1 MIIRLLYFCGIMEK
15 LWNNNYIKVMVA
27 NFTMSFAFYL
37 LTPLL
42 PIYLAENFAA
52 PKDTIGLV
60 LSGYSITAL
69 IIRPFSGYMVDS
81 FNRKKVLLSC
91 LFFYFILFGGYLAA
105 TSLAVFAVIR
115 TIHGGPFGAATV
127 ANSTVAIDVLPS
139 SRRNEGIGFYGLS
152 NNVATAIAP
161 TVGIMIYE
169 GTHNFNILFLLALA
183 IAAVG
188 LVIDSRVKIPEKE
201 IIRNKSKLSLDRF
214 FLLKGV
220 ILAINMLGFGFC
232 YGVLSNYLA
241 IYGKETLGITGGT
254 GVYFMLLSI
263 GLILSRMQGAKA
275 LREGKLTRNAAEG
288 IILSTI
294 GYTIFVA
301 GGSMWTYYGSAI
313 LIGLGNGHMWPAFQN
328 MMVNLAH
335 NNQRGTAN
343 STLMTSWDLG
353 VGLGI
358 LAGGF
363 VAEHFGY
370 ASAFWTVSAIHVA
383 SAVMYFVLT
392 RGNFER
398 NKLR

>member
-152 NNVATAIAP
+152 NNLATAIAP
-161 TVGIMIYE
+161 TVGILIYE
-169 GTHNFNILFLLALA
+169 GTHNFNILFLLALV
-183 IAAVG
+183 IAAAGFV
-188 LVIDSRVKIPEKE
+188 VDSRVKIPEKE
-201 IIRNKSKLSLDRF
+201 IVKNKSKLSLDRF
-214 FLLKGV
+214 LLLKGT
-220 ILAINMLGFGFC
+220 LLGINMLGFGFC

-294 GYTIFVA
+294 GYTLFA
-301 GGSMWTYYGSAI
+301 LGDSMWTYYGSAL

-335 NNQRGTAN
+335 HNQRGTAN
-343 STLMTSWDLG
+343 STIYTSWDLG
-353 VGLGI
+353 VGVGI

-363 VAEHFGY
+363 VAEHWGY
-370 ASAFWTVSAIHVA
+370 RAAFITVAAVHVA
-383 SAVMYFVLT
+383 SMAMYFFVT
-392 RGNFER
+392 RASFDK

>member
-1 MIIRLLYFCGIMEK
+1 
-15 LWNNNYIKVMVA
+15 
-27 NFTMSFAFYL
+27 
-37 LTPLL
+37 
-42 PIYLAENFAA
+42 
-52 PKDTIGLV
+52 
-60 LSGYSITAL
+60 
-69 IIRPFSGYMVDS
+69 MVDS

-188 LVIDSRVKIPEKE
+188 LVIDSRVKI
-201 IIRNKSKLSLDRF
+201 
-214 FLLKGV
+214 
-220 ILAINMLGFGFC
+220 GFC

>member
-1 MIIRLLYFCGIMEK
+1 MEK
-15 LWNNNYIKVMVA
+15 LWNSDYIKVMVA

-42 PIYLAENFAA
+42 PIYLAENFNAS
-52 PKDTIGLV
+52 KDVIGLV

-81 FNRKKVLLSC
+81 FNRKKVLLGC
-91 LFFYFILFGGYLAA
+91 LFFYFILFGGYIAA
-105 TSLAVFAVIR
+105 TGMAVFAVIR

-152 NNVATAIAP
+152 NNLATAIAP
-161 TVGIMIYE
+161 TVGILIYE
-169 GTHNFNILFLLALA
+169 GTHNFNILFLLALV
-183 IAAVG
+183 IAAAGFV
-188 LVIDSRVKIPEKE
+188 VDSRVKIPEKE
-201 IIRNKSKLSLDRF
+201 IVKNKSKLSLDRF
-214 FLLKGV
+214 LLLKGT
-220 ILAINMLGFGFC
+220 LLGINMLGFGFC

-241 IYGKETLGITGGT
+241 IYGKENLGITGGT

-294 GYTIFVA
+294 GYTLFA
-301 GGSMWTYYGSAI
+301 LGDSMWTYYGSAL

-335 NNQRGTAN
+335 HNQRGTAN
-343 STLMTSWDLG
+343 STIYTSWDLG
-353 VGLGI
+353 VGVGI

-370 ASAFWTVSAIHVA
+370 ASAFWTVAAVHVA
-383 SAVMYFVLT
+383 SMAMYFFVT
-392 RGNFER
+392 RASFDK